1 MGSSLSGLRGASRSF
16 QNGVIYWTIEHG
28 PCEVYGAIDERYVTE
43 GGPRG
48 PWGFPTNRPQA
59 ALPSEVGT
67 IRQRFEGGLITIP

>member
-48 PWGFPTNRPQA
+48 HLGFPTTRPQA
-59 ALPSEVGT
+59 DSGEFM
-67 IRQRFEGGLITIP
+67 RQRFEGGVITIP